1 MRGGFWP
8 ETEEGGEDRSVD
20 VGDVVVM
27 QEDGVQLVQLG
38 ERVLPHKKEHFFK
51 PGNSTIK
58 KVYVSIDKVVPTTG

>member
-1 MRGGFWP
+1 MAEEVYWP

-38 ERVLPHKKEHFFK
+38 ERVLPQNKRTFQK
-51 PGNSTIK
+51 NIS
-58 KVYVSIDKVVPTTG
+58 